1 MLGFLFYLAGFTF
14 AKAMG
19 LKLAQFDY
27 GLWPPLIGVF
37 YGSLGDGHL
46 VNTPVWFVVALL
58 CTLLIGQVLNQFV
71 ASKAQ
76 RLALALAIAAL
87 GQWVGSQVKLP
98 FSLAP
103 AMLGLVFFQV
113 GFHLKSRVFALKTEP
128 KKLWFVLIAGLIVSL
143 FSQVNGFVAQ
153 ATPAVGHLGWFL
165 LFGFAG
171 TFATLA
177 LVQLIEPCAGWLAF
191 LGRYS
196 LHIMLI
202 HFLIIKSVKVVLT
215 TLAHVDMAT
224 IDSSTFYGASCSQPR
239 PSCWCQRSTSWSA
252 TCPGHWGK
260 SPVLFS
266 RQRPDMNIA
275 VTGANGFVGQAV
287 CEVLRAQQHTV
298 RPLVRNTHPAWPE
311 AMAVGSIT
319 ADTDWAQALDGID
332 CVVHCA
338 ARVHVMSETEVDPL
352 AAFRAV
358 NVLGSQR
365 LAEQAAQAGVK
376 RLVFLSSL
384 KVLGEMTEP
393 GHPFQANTAPSPR
406 IPTASPS
413 GRRNGPFN
421 GSGKPLACK
430 PW

>member
-1 MLGFLFYLAGFTF
+1 MTARTEAQPGVAIEASQPTDSASSVRWQWLDAAKGLGIALIVWGHIYSITDPTALQVYVYAFHVPLFFFVSGLTFRPEHHTLGQVWRSKTRTLLRPYLVYALLGFLFYLAGFTF

-76 RLALALAIAAL
+76 RLVLALAIAAL

-113 GFHLKSRVFALKTEP
+113 GFHLKSRVFALKSEP

-224 IDSSTFYGASCSQPR
+224 IDSSTFYGA
-239 PSCWCQRSTSWSA
+239 
-252 TCPGHWGK
+252 
-260 SPVLFS
+260 
-266 RQRPDMNIA
+266 
-275 VTGANGFVGQAV
+275 
-287 CEVLRAQQHTV
+287 
-298 RPLVRNTHPAWPE
+298 LV
-311 AMAVGSIT
+311 
-319 ADTDWAQALDGID
+319 
-332 CVVHCA
+332 
-338 ARVHVMSETEVDPL
+338 L
-352 AAFRAV
+352 AATAILLVPTVYVMERYLPWT
-358 NVLGSQR
+358 LGKKSGALQ
-365 LAEQAAQAGVK
+365 QAAA
-376 RLVFLSSL
+376 
-384 KVLGEMTEP
+384 
-393 GHPFQANTAPSPR
+393 
-406 IPTASPS
+406 
-413 GRRNGPFN
+413 
-421 GSGKPLACK
+421 
-430 PW
+430 